1 MKYRMEDGNVVN
13 TEKAA
18 QSWEEDTYFNGHNR
32 ISKATGSQ
40 WNHETLYRSR
50 KGRYYKVCESQWQ
63 GSTPHAEWVD
73 EREAVKWLLL
83 MEEDIPT
90 DLTHLID
97 EVEE

>member
-1 MKYRMEDGNVVN
+1 MKYRMENGDVVN
-13 TEKAA
+13 TDKAQ
-18 QSWEEDTYFNGHNR
+18 QSWEEDTEWNGHNR

-40 WNHETLYRSR
+40 WNHETLYHSR

-83 MEEDIPT
+83 MEHEIPD
-90 DLTHLID
+90 DLKHLVD